1 MKKGQS
7 QNFLRLPCTTA
18 RQDAAPPRVGDAT
31 SSRVAAETDSGA
43 RIEALLEKKDWEN
56 ARKAVLKELE
66 VEPDSHYLVSR
77 LALTYYE
84 QRQYETALHY
94 SQESMKLAPHCPLVL
109 WNYAG
114 ALEQTGHEREAIRVW
129 KRLLRRG
136 IERIA
141 HGPCGEGIRQAES
154 LLNDCRYRIG
164 KTYYFLDRP
173 VLAWRY
179 MHAHLTHRRR
189 GLPSIY
195 SRADVLWNLERIAR
209 RRRKP

>member
-31 SSRVAAETDSGA
+31 SSRIAAETDSGA
-43 RIEALLEKKDWEN
+43 RIEALLEKEDWEN

>member
-1 MKKGQS
+1 MTAPLQLP
-7 QNFLRLPCTTA
+7 LRSPCAGT

-43 RIEALLEKKDWEN
+43 RIEALLEKEDWEN

-66 VEPDSHYLVSR
+66 VEQDSHYLVSR

-173 VLAWRY
+173 ALAWRY

>member
-1 MKKGQS
+1 MKAAAR
-7 QNFLRLPCTTA
+7 RLPGG
-18 RQDAAPPRVGDAT
+18 AA
-31 SSRVAAETDSGA
+31 SSRATETGA
-43 RIEALLEKKDWEN
+43 SDRIETLVEKEDWEN
-56 ARKAVLKELE
+56 ARKAILKELE
-66 VEPDSHYLVSR
+66 AEPDSHYLTTR

-84 QRQYETALHY
+84 QRQYETALNY
-94 SQESMKLAPHCPLVL
+94 SREALKLAPHCPLVL
-109 WNYAG
+109 WDYAG

-141 HGPCGEGIRQAES
+141 HGPCGEGIRKAES

-209 RRRKP
+209 RRRKPCA